1 MAIVKGTYFK
11 EIKRRRKMALVTEI
25 KRQALERE
33 TKHTEADCTY
43 DVIEVD
49 GKRFLQLDTYG
60 SAQRE
65 IKGKKSQ
72 SLRLSPEAIAHLKK
86 IFLQHDL

>member
-1 MAIVKGTYFK
+1 MAI
-11 EIKRRRKMALVTEI
+11 VTEI
-25 KRQALERE
+25 KHQALERE
-33 TKHTEADCTY
+33 SRHTEVECTY
-43 DVIEVD
+43 DVIEAD
-49 GKRFLQLDTYG
+49 GKKFLQLDTYG

-86 IFLQHDL
+86 IFLQHGL